1 MKKKGFTVRQIAFDA
16 MLAAMFFALSFVSL
30 RLGGQKISI
39 SGLPVLM
46 GALLFGPLHGFLIGL
61 VGSFLEQMVTFGLTA
76 TTILWCL
83 PVAIRGLLVGLY
95 AKWRKFDLGQWE
107 LIVVIAL
114 TALVLTALN
123 TAVMYIDAV
132 IYGYYSY
139 AYVFGAL
146 VSRIIVGILT
156 GVVFALVLPPLLKP
170 IKKVIEKLDKAAGY
184 W

>member
-1 MKKKGFTVRQIAFDA
+1 MKKARFTVRQIAFDA
-16 MLAAMFFALSFVSL
+16 MLAAMFFALSFASL

-39 SGLPVLM
+39 SGFPVLM
-46 GALLFGPLHGFLIGL
+46 GALLFGPVHGFVIGL
-61 VGSFLEQMVTFGLTA
+61 LGSFLEQMVTFGLTA

-95 AKWRKFDLGQWE
+95 AKWRHYDLGRVE
-107 LIVVIAL
+107 LIVLTAV

-132 IYGYYSY
+132 IYGYFSY

-146 VSRIIVGILT
+146 VSRIVVGVIT
-156 GVVFALVLPPLLKP
+156 GVVFALVLPPLMKP
-170 IKKVIEKLDKAAGY
+170 VKKVIQAIDKTA
-184 W
+184 